1 MTVRNSLRLIL
12 AKTKPMPEHE
22 LDIQWCV
29 TDRTH
34 LPDEQLIRH
43 WANISLSELVEHD
56 VEVCLRIVDAGEIQ
70 SLNQRYRSKDKA
82 TNVLSFPSDCGCVDE
97 NGRVLLGDIVI
108 CKEITVSE
116 SEKQGKSVEAHF
128 AHLLI
133 HGLLHL
139 QGHDHS
145 VDDQANKMEAIEIDL
160 MKKLGYGNPYE

>member
-1 MTVRNSLRLIL
+1 
-12 AKTKPMPEHE
+12 MPKHE

-34 LPDEQLIRH
+34 LPNEELIRH
-43 WANISLSELVEHD
+43 WVNVSLFELVERD

-70 SLNQRYRSKDKA
+70 SLNQQYRREDKP
-82 TNVLSFPSDCGCVDE
+82 TNVLSFPNDRIDGCIDE
-97 NGRVLLGDIVI
+97 NGRFLLGDIVI
-108 CKEITVSE
+108 CKEVVLSE
-116 SEKQGKSVEAHF
+116 STTQEKSVEAHF

-160 MKKLGYGNPYE
+160 MKNLGYGNPYE

>member
-1 MTVRNSLRLIL
+1 
-12 AKTKPMPEHE
+12 MPRHE

-29 TDRTH
+29 KDRTH
-34 LPDEQLIRH
+34 LPNEELIRH
-43 WANISLSELVEHD
+43 WVNVSLIELVERD

-70 SLNQRYRSKDKA
+70 SLNQQYRRRDMP
-82 TNVLSFPSDCGCVDE
+82 TNVLSFPNACTDDFIDE

-108 CKEITVSE
+108 CKEVVVSE
-116 SEKQGKSVEAHF
+116 STTQEKSVEAHF

-139 QGHDHS
+139 QGHGHS

-160 MKKLGYGNPYE
+160 MKNLGYDNPYE